1 MKPAS
6 RYTPTSLRGDA
17 MRSSSTRT
25 LTTLVCDDVR
35 EEVGHKSTLVGV
47 YQGDLC
53 VSEAPTTLPKLC
65 FFFRVLA
72 RSDRPMTRLVVRVLR
87 DGKEYLT
94 ADFAEDSLP
103 VPNPADESSYHVQ
116 IVLQAQP
123 FEVIGPVELQF
134 LAETEKETLYGGRL
148 LIRVAQAVSNTL
160 Q

>member
-1 MKPAS
+1 
-6 RYTPTSLRGDA
+6 
-17 MRSSSTRT
+17 
-25 LTTLVCDDVR
+25 
-35 EEVGHKSTLVGV
+35 
-47 YQGDLC
+47 
-53 VSEAPTTLPKLC
+53 
-65 FFFRVLA
+65 
-72 RSDRPMTRLVVRVLR
+72 MTRLVVRVLR

-123 FEVIGPVELQF
+123 FEVTGPVELQF